1 MDSTEFLNAVAE
13 RSGLPLPGAATVTR
27 ATLKTLTARVSG
39 DVAHDLAA
47 QLPEEFQGHLRKEVD
62 FPEPLDLV
70 QFLEEVKDRSGLD
83 DERAETGA
91 RAVLTTVCEAVG
103 ADERDDLVAELP
115 KDFRRLL
122 RPAARV
128 QG

>member
-13 RSGLPLPGAATVTR
+13 RSRLPLPEAATVTR
-27 ATLKTLTARVSG
+27 ATLTTLTARVSG
-39 DVAHDLAA
+39 GQARDLAA
-47 QLPEEFQGHLRKEVD
+47 QLPEEFRGCLRKEVD
-62 FPEPLDLV
+62 FAEPLDLV

-83 DERAETGA
+83 DERAAAGA
-91 RAVLTTVCEAVG
+91 RAVLTTVCEAVS

-128 QG
+128 RG

>member
-13 RSGLPLPGAATVTR
+13 RAGLPLPEAATVTR
-27 ATLKTLTARVSG
+27 ATLTTLTARVSG
-39 DVAHDLAA
+39 EQARGLAA
-47 QLPEEFQGHLRKEVD
+47 QLPEEFQGYLRKEVD
-62 FPEPLDLV
+62 FAEPLDLV
-70 QFLEEVKDRSGLD
+70 QFLTEIQARTGLD
-83 DERAETGA
+83 GDRAAVTA
-91 RAVLTTVCEAVG
+91 RAVLTTLCEAVSAG
-103 ADERDDLVAELP
+103 ERDALVAELP